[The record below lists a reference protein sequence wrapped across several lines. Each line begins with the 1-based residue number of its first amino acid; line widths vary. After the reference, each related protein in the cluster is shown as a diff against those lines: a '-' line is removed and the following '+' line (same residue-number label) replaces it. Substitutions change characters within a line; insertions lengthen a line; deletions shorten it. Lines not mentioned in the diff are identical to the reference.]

1 MPRTAYSQNTYV
13 GGATLATLGNNIL
26 NSDTTFTL
34 NNVGISWA
42 TLGSGGGY
50 YLVLDFG
57 NIYEEKV
64 YVPAGNYNY
73 SSGTVTVSGVSRGV
87 DGTTAQQHI
96 LGATVAP
103 TLTAV
108 DLQEANNLVAQ
119 TLGKVTTAT
128 SGQALALNGTGI
140 GFANFVFQDI
150 VPLDDISVLFD
161 GANTNFAAT
170 YQGVPISF
178 TNPLSL
184 ELYLSG
190 VPQKWNQPE
199 WVWLSYVPQAGFQID
214 YNGNIF
220 FQEVPTTTTAQTPVN
235 QSFQGNYMPAPP
247 LNNSQTIY
255 PFQPT
260 DVMLGY

>member
-1 MPRTAYSQNTYV
+1 MARVPYTQNTYI

-26 NSDTTFTL
+26 NYDTTFTL
-34 NNVGISWA
+34 NNVGSSWA
-42 TLGSGGGY
+42 TLGSGGGF
-50 YLVLDFG
+50 YLVIDFG

-64 YVPAGNYNY
+64 YVPSGTYNY
-73 SSGTVTVSGVSRGV
+73 SSGTITLSSISRGV
-87 DGTTAQQHI
+87 DGTTAQQHT

-119 TLGKVTTAT
+119 TLGQVTTAT

-150 VPLDDISVLFD
+150 LPLDDMSVYFT
-161 GANTNFAAT
+161 GGTSTFTAT
-170 YQGVPISF
+170 YQGVPIKF

-184 ELYLSG
+184 QMYLSG
-190 VPQKWNQPE
+190 IPQAWNQPE
-199 WVWLSYVPQAGFQID
+199 WVWLSYVPQEGFQVD
-214 YNGNIF
+214 NNGNIF
-220 FQEVPTTTTAQTPVN
+220 FQSVPTTTSAQTPI
-235 QSFQGNYMPAPP
+235 SLAFQGTQNPAPP
-247 LNNSQTIY
+247 VNNSQTIY
-255 PFQPT
+255 PFQAT

>member
-34 NNVGISWA
+34 NNVGSSWA

-64 YVPAGNYNY
+64 YVPSGNYNY

-96 LGATVAP
+96 LGATAAP
-103 TLTAV
+103 TLTAL
-108 DLQEANNLVAQ
+108 DLQEANSLVAQ
-119 TLGKVTTAT
+119 TLGQVTTAT

-150 VPLDDISVLFD
+150 VPIDDISPFFD
-161 GANTNFAAT
+161 GAQTNFT
-170 YQGVPISF
+170 INYQGTRINF

-184 ELYLSG
+184 QMYLSG
-190 VPQKWNQPE
+190 IPQAWNQPE
-199 WVWLSYVPQAGFQID
+199 WVWLSYIPQEGFQVD
-214 YNGNIF
+214 NNGNIF
-220 FQEVPTTTTAQTPVN
+220 FQQLPTTTTAQPPIN
-235 QSFQGNYMPAPP
+235 LPFQGTQNPAPP
-247 LNNSQTIY
+247 LNNSQTVY
-255 PFQPT
+255 PFLAT
-260 DVMLGY
+260 DIMLGY